1 MKTYEKPCKFAQID
15 GSKPLMLLWEFFF
28 ALQSRQTNVLN
39 LICHKGKEQQS
50 FMVPFRNENVVVAIG
65 NVWARVV
72 NMFGY
77 YWKLKLWKMNL

>member
-15 GSKPLMLLWEFFF
+15 GSKPLMLLWEFF
-28 ALQSRQTNVLN
+28 LRYSQDRQTDRQTNVLN

-65 NVWARVV
+65 NA
-72 NMFGY
+72 
-77 YWKLKLWKMNL
+77 